1 MFHNIEFEIGEVK
14 GGEVNMVDTI
24 RCPKVLKFL
33 NSRLPKAGEGGSKK
47 MVTFT
52 SKQLI
57 EDQKSPTSKE
67 NIQIRKIRSE
77 KVIQWN

>member
-1 MFHNIEFEIGEVK
+1 
-14 GGEVNMVDTI
+14 
-24 RCPKVLKFL
+24 
-33 NSRLPKAGEGGSKK
+33 

-57 EDQKSPTSKE
+57 EDQKSPSSKE

-77 KVIQWN
+77 KVIQWNDEDNLKAPRPHLVKLPPM